1 MANSKFLVNTPLT
14 SLPADSKAVG
24 AWVAASESV
33 HTPIVATAAGTQAN
47 ANLLLGTFNE
57 VTTVATANDS
67 VRLPL
72 GLPGLWVAVR
82 NSGVASMQVY
92 GSGTD
97 TINGVA
103 TATGVAQATGT
114 SALYFCVSAAPAAKW
129 FRVLSA

>member
-1 MANSKFLVNTPLT
+1 MANVKFLSAPTN
-14 SLPADSKAVG
+14 SLPADGMAVG

-33 HTPIVATAAGTQAN
+33 HTPITATAAGTQAN
-47 ANLLLGTFNE
+47 AALLTGTFCE

-72 GLPGLWVAVR
+72 GAPGLWVAVR
-82 NSGVASMQVY
+82 NSGAASMQVY

-103 TATGVAQATGT
+103 TATGVAQANGA